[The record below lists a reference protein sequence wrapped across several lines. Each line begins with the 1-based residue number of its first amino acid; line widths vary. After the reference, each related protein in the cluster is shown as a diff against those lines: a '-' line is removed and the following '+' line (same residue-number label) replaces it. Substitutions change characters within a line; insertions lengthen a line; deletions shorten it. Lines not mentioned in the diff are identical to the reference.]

1 MLTERVCWCKM
12 KMPSVHY
19 GEQKSDMYRAP
30 IIAKAFRVLD
40 LVSHRERGLSISDL
54 SRDLEISKSTVHGIT
69 AALLDA
75 GALCRDGQTKR
86 YTLGTTLFELG
97 RAVSPVVDL
106 ADAARPIMQ
115 RLMEESRESVF
126 LGVRA
131 GDHVS
136 IIAVTEPAHELKI
149 SAPPGT
155 RIPLLAGATG
165 KALLAGMPE
174 NDVQALLEVPGLARY
189 TAQSMIDPARYTDE
203 LHKVRRRGYALDDE
217 EYLSGVRAVAAAID
231 LGGGRQAAVWVV
243 GFTTSIG
250 DEKMSSLAT
259 ETKNAADRIGSLVN
273 FNG

>member
-1 MLTERVCWCKM
+1 
-12 KMPSVHY
+12 
-19 GEQKSDMYRAP
+19 MYRAP

-40 LVSHRERGLSISDL
+40 LVSHHQRGLSISDL

-75 GALCRDGQTKR
+75 GALARDGRTKR
-86 YTLGTTLFELG
+86 YKLGMTLFELG
-97 RAVSPVVDL
+97 RAVSPAVDL
-106 ADAARPIMQ
+106 AEAARPIMQ

-126 LGVRA
+126 LGVRT
-131 GDHVS
+131 GEHVS

-165 KALLAGMPE
+165 KALLAALPE
-174 NDVQALLEVPGLARY
+174 DEVESLLEAPGLARY
-189 TAQSMIDPARYTDE
+189 TARSMIDPARYKDE
-203 LHKVRRRGYALDDE
+203 LREVRRRGYALDDE
-217 EYLSGVRAVAAAID
+217 EYLPGVRAVAAAID
-231 LGGGRQAAVWVV
+231 SGGGRLWGGRLAAVWVV

-250 DEKMSSLAT
+250 DERMTNLAA
-259 ETKNAADRIGSLVN
+259 ETKSAAERIGRRMN